1 MRTCNGVIIEVD
13 NPFMQ
18 QLVRRVAIDVGVP
31 WASAGFPWP
40 DASSKPYFPE
50 GWENFGCE
58 VTASSIAAK
67 PGRKLIWVGK
77 DRSVFEY
84 LEGQLSVLEI
94 GAKIV
99 PGVSS
104 RGVHG
109 LEPYHGAT
117 LQWTSR
123 AARFE
128 VPNNPAAPSRSL
140 RLALWPLPLSGD
152 ALRISV
158 NGDTVY
164 RGTIPSDPLTI
175 PLDKFAA
182 QDKLTIEL
190 QTDAVTRYPNDPREF
205 GVAIK
210 QLRLGK

>member
-1 MRTCNGVIIEVD
+1 MRKCNGVIIEVD

-31 WASAGFPWP
+31 WASAGAPWS
-40 DASSKPYFPE
+40 DRSGKPYFPE

-67 PGRKLIWVGK
+67 PGRKLIWVAK
-77 DRSVFEY
+77 DRSVFDY

-94 GAKIV
+94 GAKFV

-104 RGVHG
+104 RGVYG
-109 LEPYHGAT
+109 LEPYQGAT
-117 LQWTSR
+117 LQWTSQ
-123 AARFE
+123 AGHFVA
-128 VPNNPAAPSRSL
+128 PNNPATPSRSL
-140 RLALWPLPLSGD
+140 RLALWPMPLS
-152 ALRISV
+152 ANTLRITV
-158 NGDTVY
+158 NGDTVF

-175 PLDKFAA
+175 PLDTFAA

-205 GVAIK
+205 GVAVK